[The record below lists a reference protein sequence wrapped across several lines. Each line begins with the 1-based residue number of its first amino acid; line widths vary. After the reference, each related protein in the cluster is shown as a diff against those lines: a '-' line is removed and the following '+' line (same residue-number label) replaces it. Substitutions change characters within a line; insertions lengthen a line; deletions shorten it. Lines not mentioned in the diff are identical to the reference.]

1 MGRLAAAV
9 RPPYKPARAVRLS
22 EALGV
27 SWLARLRVRVLALVI
42 GGVLAALGVL
52 SLTTFPAW
60 GVWGVTVAAVAMAVH
75 RVANK
80 LSEPTC
86 LGCGENI
93 AKVPQGEHGAV
104 CPHCGTICPRPGHTR
119 SA

>member
-1 MGRLAAAV
+1 M
-9 RPPYKPARAVRLS
+9 
-22 EALGV
+22 